1 MSFHYILVYFSI
13 YLFIDMH
20 WGDLFCGAVR

>member
-13 YLFIDMH
+13 YLFIDMYR
-20 WGDLFCGAVR
+20 GGLFYGAVR